1 MVYCTGGYPSQL
13 VEMQRRMEEMQA
25 TILQLQRRQSQSRTL
40 SSGGSF
46 STSAQ
51 DRNSMNAPEVLAS
64 LTWDEKRELSA
75 AINKLNPD
83 KLAGVVNIIQE
94 RMPLDVQ
101 NEEDSEIVI
110 DIDSMDTGTLRELQS
125 YVAACQPKNRKA
137 GGRNEIRV
145 GDISDSDSEIDN
157 DWA

>member
-1 MVYCTGGYPSQL
+1 
-13 VEMQRRMEEMQA
+13 MQA
-25 TILQLQRRQSQSRTL
+25 TILQLQRRQSQSGRT
-40 SSGGSF
+40 SSSGGGSF

-51 DRNSMNAPEVLAS
+51 GRNSIKAPEVLAS

-75 AINKLNPD
+75 AINNLNPD

-101 NEEDSEIVI
+101 NEEDAEIVI

-125 YVAACQPKNRKA
+125 YVASCPPKNRKA
-137 GGRNEIRV
+137 GGRNEVAV

>member
-1 MVYCTGGYPSQL
+1 MVYRAGGYPSQL

-25 TILQLQRRQSQSRTL
+25 TILQLQQRQSHQR
-40 SSGGSF
+40 GSF
-46 STSAQ
+46 STSNQ
-51 DRNSMNAPEVLAS
+51 DLNSMNTPDVLAS

-75 AINKLNPD
+75 AINNLNPD

-101 NEEDSEIVI
+101 NEEDAEIVI

-137 GGRNEIRV
+137 GGMDETGV
-145 GDISDSDSEIDN
+145 GDISDSDSEIEG
-157 DWA
+157 DWT

>member
-1 MVYCTGGYPSQL
+1 MVYQSGGYPSQL

-25 TILQLQRRQSQSRTL
+25 TILQLQRRQSQQGGFP
-40 SSGGSF
+40 SGKF
-46 STSAQ
+46 STSSQ
-51 DRNSMNAPEVLAS
+51 DLNSLNTPEVLAS

-75 AINKLNPD
+75 AINNLNPD

-101 NEEDSEIVI
+101 NEEDAEIVI

-125 YVAACQPKNRKA
+125 YVASCQPKKRKA
-137 GGRNEIRV
+137 SGRAEIGV
-145 GDISDSDSEIDN
+145 GDISDSDSEIEG
-157 DWA
+157 DWP